1 MFARSHRASVRVDLS
16 VTRWHSSTRIEFE
29 RHRSPKAHSCCT
41 QAERSGS
48 VNASLLLLERS
59 NMFYC
64 PCQDAFNVFNFCG
77 SDNQS
82 IACDVL
88 RLWRLMESVSLWGG
102 AAEYLWMAS
111 NSRGQMNC
119 WIPPPPALVS
129 PPAPSV
135 CLSLSRSQLPPRVS
149 VRHPIVCDIQPQC
162 ENQQMGNFV
171 CVGECGCAGM
181 CVSVGACE
189 GKRVGERELRSRE

>member
-119 WIPPPPALVS
+119 WISPPVPPPPLSFLRLLPLSVSRSLALS
-129 PPAPSV
+129 SRPESV
-135 CLSLSRSQLPPRVS
+135 CGIPLYVTFSLSVKISRWVILFVWESAGVRECVFLS
-149 VRHPIVCDIQPQC
+149 VRV
-162 ENQQMGNFV
+162 
-171 CVGECGCAGM
+171 
-181 CVSVGACE
+181 
-189 GKRVGERELRSRE
+189 KEREWVRES